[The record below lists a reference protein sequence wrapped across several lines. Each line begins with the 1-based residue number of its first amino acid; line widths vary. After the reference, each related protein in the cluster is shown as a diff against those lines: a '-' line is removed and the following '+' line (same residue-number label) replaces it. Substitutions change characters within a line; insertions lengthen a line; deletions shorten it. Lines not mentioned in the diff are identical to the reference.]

1 MSFIWSEALFL
12 LFLALL
18 NLLLIHCA
26 DLVLM
31 KKTASLRSLW
41 RVRFFHSPV
50 SVARVGS
57 ADSDGLPCETRF
69 EQSFINRLM
78 RCISLARL
86 PASIMSEGCIL
97 LHLTKR
103 KILSN
108 AFSVPLPSRL
118 HIPLSKTSLKVSIIP
133 AAFRC
138 HSKLW
143 VPPVHLSLCVL
154 SPALPFSCPSSL
166 GVPWSPPS
174 DCFPRFAVALLVHTS
189 CTTLG
194 WMKMKVIHF
203 GSFSH
208 LQQSWMSEASP
219 ALLNWKPCHRR
230 GWLSY
235 NMLWVE
241 DPHF

>member
-57 ADSDGLPCETRF
+57 TDSDGLPCETRF

-86 PASIMSEGCIL
+86 PASIMSEGCI
-97 LHLTKR
+97 
-103 KILSN
+103 
-108 AFSVPLPSRL
+108 
-118 HIPLSKTSLKVSIIP
+118 SLNEEKNPQQCLFCTPAIP
-133 AAFRC
+133 AP
-138 HSKLW
+138 HSTFKDLFKG
-143 VPPVHLSLCVL
+143 LYYS
-154 SPALPFSCPSSL
+154 SCL
-166 GVPWSPPS
+166 
-174 DCFPRFAVALLVHTS
+174 
-189 CTTLG
+189 
-194 WMKMKVIHF
+194 
-203 GSFSH
+203 
-208 LQQSWMSEASP
+208 
-219 ALLNWKPCHRR
+219 
-230 GWLSY
+230 
-235 NMLWVE
+235 
-241 DPHF
+241 